1 MRSQRHVVGIVQHHH
16 WLEERFDSPLHALVH
31 ALQVRGLRANG
42 YPKTEHRNGR
52 ADAGRLRS
60 ARCRRQLP
68 CSTGSEYIL
77 QIVKGLQLSPAW
89 RLRGVIVIR
98 YAIGSEIDPCSR
110 VVGSDSFQLAGQV
123 GSEPAIAGI
132 GQQPE
137 ITGRQCLCVGFELR
151 GIHTAD
157 QWQLREPAHL
167 RQTGIAGV
175 QAVEAQRG

>member
-1 MRSQRHVVGIVQHHH
+1 MQHHRG
-16 WLEERFDSPLHALVH
+16 LKKRFDCA
-31 ALQVRGLRANG
+31 VRLRANG

-77 QIVKGLQLSPAW
+77 QIVKGLQLSPGR

-98 YAIGSEIDPCSR
+98 YPIGSEINPWCR
-110 VVGSDSFQLAGQV
+110 VAKSHAFQLAGQV
-123 GSEPAIAGI
+123 GSEPAVAGI
-132 GQQPE
+132 GQQPK
-137 ITGRQCLCVGFELR
+137 ITCAQRRCGRLELR

-167 RQTGIAGV
+167 RQIGIAGV